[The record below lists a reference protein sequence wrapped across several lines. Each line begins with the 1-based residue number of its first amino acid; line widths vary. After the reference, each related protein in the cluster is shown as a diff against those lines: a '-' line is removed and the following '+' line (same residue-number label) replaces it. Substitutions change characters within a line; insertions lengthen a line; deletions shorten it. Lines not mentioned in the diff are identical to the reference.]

1 MLNYVTIIS
10 RLSRLS
16 RFLATAVC
24 EFRNLTE
31 NLVICLRLFIEFYNN
46 ALRRQAASASPLQ
59 KEIGSV
65 CSGERVREAM
75 RGREGDSAR
84 AKESGRERRRFVY
97 ILLLITN

>member
-65 CSGERVREAM
+65 CSGERVREAL
-75 RGREGDSAR
+75 
-84 AKESGRERRRFVY
+84 RERETALEQIRAAGSVDASY
-97 ILLLITN
+97 IFYY